1 MRIIKIVF
9 VLLLFNQ
16 QIFSQRQI
24 KILTEKNGVSLRGLS
39 IPSEK
44 VIWASGSKG
53 TLAKSVNGGESFEWL
68 QVKGYETRDFRAIHA
83 WDDKEVLIVAVA
95 APGIILKT
103 KDGGLNW
110 NKVYENSDTS
120 MFLDAV
126 NFKNDK
132 EGSVIGD
139 PINGNIFLINTLDK
153 GEHWNIAKPSF
164 WKSKV
169 QDGEAFF
176 ASSNSNIVYDYQ
188 CSYLVTGGIKSR
200 IWIDGEALEIPII
213 QGSKSSG
220 ANSIAI
226 STNMNHLIIAGGDFS
241 KPTEMNNNFIKLDRY
256 KYPNTN
262 YKHLS
267 KINYFW
273 KVDKKVNNLIGY
285 KSSVL
290 FLNNKMI
297 IATGTSGVDISITRG
312 KSWEKISNESF
323 HVVQHQP
330 NRKAAFLAGSGGR
343 IGCYIFE

>member
-1 MRIIKIVF
+1 MRIIKIVL
-9 VLLLFNQ
+9 VLVLIQLQLAAQN
-16 QIFSQRQI
+16 SI
-24 KILTEKNGVSLRGLS
+24 KILTENKGISLRGLS

-53 TLAKSVNGGESFEWL
+53 TLAKSVNAGESFEWI

-83 WDDKEVLIVAVA
+83 WDEKEVIIVAIA
-95 APGIILKT
+95 APAVILKT
-103 KDGGLNW
+103 KDGGANW
-110 NKVYENSDTS
+110 YSVYENSDTS

-126 NFKNDK
+126 NFKNDN

-139 PINGNIFLINTLDK
+139 PIKGNIFLINTLDK

-176 ASSNSNIVYDYQ
+176 ASSNSNIAHDYQ
-188 CSYLVTGGIKSR
+188 SIYFVTGGIKSR
-200 IWIDGEALEIPII
+200 IWIDGEAMDIPII

-226 STNMNHLIIAGGDFS
+226 SSNMNHLIIAGGDFS
-241 KPTEMNNNFIKLDRY
+241 KPSEMNNNFVKLDRF
-256 KYPNTN
+256 KYPNTT

-273 KVDKKVNNLIGY
+273 KVDKKVKNLNGY

-290 FLNNKMI
+290 FVNNKMM
-297 IATGTSGVDISITRG
+297 IATGTSGVDISNNSG

-323 HVVQHQP
+323 HVVQLQT
-330 NRKAAFLAGSGGR
+330 NKKSVFFAGSGGR
-343 IGCYIFE
+343 IGYLSFE